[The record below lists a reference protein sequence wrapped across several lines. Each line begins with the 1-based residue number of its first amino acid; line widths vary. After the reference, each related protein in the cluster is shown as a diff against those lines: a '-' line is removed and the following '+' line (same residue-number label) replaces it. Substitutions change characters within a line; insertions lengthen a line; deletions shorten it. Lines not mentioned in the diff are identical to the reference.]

1 MKWAVKSFAFLAVC
15 LALTNASRAATV
27 SYTINPD
34 LSFLTMSGEVIGTPV
49 TPQVVGADIAY
60 YQGTITGDLTAGV
73 LTFSGGSIIDAL
85 VNPAGPFQLNTL
97 PGEDNYGVA
106 AGAVP
111 VAFRNIMMEI
121 ATGTVQDG
129 VVPTGMDLP
138 VSFTINSPLASGDD
152 DDTTPNSTAL
162 LASLSTAGNIE
173 TLTIPI
179 LRNSGEGGALHIV
192 LEGQLVASRV
202 VPEPSSIALL
212 GLGSVVSLG
221 LAWRRLRSA

>member
-34 LSFLTMSGEVIGTPV
+34 LSFLTMTGDVIGTAI
-49 TPQVVGADIAY
+49 TPQAAGADIAY

-73 LTFSGGSIIDAL
+73 LTFSGGSVIDAL
-85 VNPAGPFQLNTL
+85 PNPAGPFQLNTL
-97 PGEDNYGVA
+97 PGEDNYGVLS
-106 AGAVP
+106 GAIP
-111 VAFRNIMMEI
+111 VAFRNILMDI
-121 ATGTVQDG
+121 TTGTVQHG
-129 VVPTGMDLP
+129 VAPAGMDLP
-138 VSFTINSPLASGDD
+138 VNFTINSPLASGDD
-152 DDTTPNSTAL
+152 DDTTPNTTAL
-162 LASLSTAGNIE
+162 LASLSTAGNVE

-192 LEGQLVASRV
+192 LDGQLVASRV
-202 VPEPSSIALL
+202 VPEPSSVALL

-221 LAWRRLRSA
+221 LAWRRRRSA